1 MTQLLRLDASARQ
14 EGSHSRNLADYF
26 QQKWQAAHPKGRVI
40 DRDLAADPIP
50 HLKQEVIEA
59 FFSTEKVDAS
69 VTRLSDKLI
78 AELKASD
85 HILISTPLYNFT
97 LPSTLKS
104 YIDTI
109 VRINHTYEIIDGQY
123 LGMCHGK
130 SATIITAM
138 GATIGQVPDF
148 QADYLK
154 YLLGFIGIT
163 DVAIVT
169 QDGTAYGE
177 ESKTTCKEAA
187 EAEIDWLF
195 SRHREAKWIGDF
207 SMEDKLEIS
216 RLRDGQAKAIVNKEE
231 EAYAALC
238 MDDIHLMVPNLDV
251 LQDINQFK
259 VAEHQLF
266 KSVTFSFF
274 DKHPISVER
283 QGNLAIEIGR
293 QNILMQPVDSK
304 HPLESLQ
311 KYLHI
316 YRLTES
322 GWRFQVLMSNTRN
335 EP

>member
-1 MTQLLRLDASARQ
+1 
-14 EGSHSRNLADYF
+14 
-26 QQKWQAAHPKGRVI
+26 
-40 DRDLAADPIP
+40 
-50 HLKQEVIEA
+50 
-59 FFSTEKVDAS
+59 
-69 VTRLSDKLI
+69 
-78 AELKASD
+78 
-85 HILISTPLYNFT
+85 
-97 LPSTLKS
+97 
-104 YIDTI
+104 
-109 VRINHTYEIIDGQY
+109 
-123 LGMCHGK
+123 
-130 SATIITAM
+130 
-138 GATIGQVPDF
+138 
-148 QADYLK
+148 
-154 YLLGFIGIT
+154 
-163 DVAIVT
+163 
-169 QDGTAYGE
+169 
-177 ESKTTCKEAA
+177 
-187 EAEIDWLF
+187 
-195 SRHREAKWIGDF
+195 
-207 SMEDKLEIS
+207 MEDKLEIS